1 MNGQLA
7 SKKSV
12 GRAFVRSHGV
22 LAFLCLTLV
31 VGLPANLFATIPAAA
46 KSDPRYGLG
55 YLVVTYYP
63 GVNTNGTGDCRAGI
77 QEALN
82 DAFTNNQVFQNAVS
96 VNGG

>member
-7 SKKSV
+7 PEKSV
-12 GRAFVRSHGV
+12 GRAFARSHV

-82 DAFTNNQVFQNAVS
+82 EVPRRL
-96 VNGG
+96 